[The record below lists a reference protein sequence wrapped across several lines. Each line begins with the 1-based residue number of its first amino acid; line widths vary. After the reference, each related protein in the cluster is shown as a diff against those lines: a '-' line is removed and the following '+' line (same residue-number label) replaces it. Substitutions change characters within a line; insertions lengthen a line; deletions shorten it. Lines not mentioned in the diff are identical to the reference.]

1 MSDVPRHRHD
11 FSERLFEETGK
22 VDRRGKI
29 TVFTTWGCSFR
40 GCTKTRRTRKKNTYW
55 TISKEW

>member
-1 MSDVPRHRHD
+1 MPDVPRHKHD

-40 GCTKTRRTRKKNTYW
+40 GCTKLRRTRKKHTYW
-55 TISKEW
+55 TQSKEW